1 MHACIHICIHTYV
14 HTHAH
19 IHTLSNLNCQRQGTV
34 KAIYSHAG
42 CGERLYHIHFNV
54 SGEQVSLS
62 LSLSSSRRAHR
73 HDHRRGCDN
82 CVRRTS
88 RACRVWGAAG
98 AAPSRS
104 SRRAQSPAATVVPAA
119 CWRTCPIRRAPAAP
133 AALMTCKKSIIH
145 SFCAIRES
153 SRCFSVRFQ

>member
-1 MHACIHICIHTYV
+1 MTTGKAARILSSSRLRSCPPRGSRGDGVVYVYCVCAGMHTYMHTYIHTCMHACIHTYIHTYIHACMHACIHICIHTYV

-62 LSLSSSRRAHR
+62 LSLFLPEGAPHPSRPSSRLR
-73 HDHRRGCDN
+73 
-82 CVRRTS
+82 
-88 RACRVWGAAG
+88 
-98 AAPSRS
+98 
-104 SRRAQSPAATVVPAA
+104 QL
-119 CWRTCPIRRAPAAP
+119 CPP
-133 AALMTCKKSIIH
+133 H
-145 SFCAIRES
+145 
-153 SRCFSVRFQ
+153 